1 MFTTSNS
8 RSQKV
13 LTALRS
19 SIPKERLSSF
29 PTAEFDSWCLK
40 TMVKILMYTQLG
52 VNNFI
57 KC

>member
-29 PTAEFDSWCLK
+29 PTAEFDSFCLK

-57 KC
+57 